1 MSKVTEFNAGIIS
14 TGRALPVGKVTNSD
28 LEAIL
33 ETSDDWIRSRT
44 GIKERRMIT
53 GNETNSELS
62 VIASSIALERAGLR
76 PEDVDLL
83 IVSTVTP
90 DLTLPSASCLV
101 QAKLNAYNAFVFD
114 LVAGC
119 SGFVYGLSV
128 AEKFI
133 KTGAVSNVLLVGV
146 DVLTPIMDWQDRN
159 TCVLFGDGAGAV
171 VISQVEADRG
181 LFASKLFSDGK
192 KAEVLFTP
200 AGGTKNPATH
210 DTVDERL
217 HYVRMN
223 GPEIFKFAVKVMAE
237 STLDVLN
244 ACGLSPSNLDYLIP
258 HQANIRI
265 IESASKKLGL
275 KPEQVIVNIERY
287 GNMSSASIPVAL
299 DEAVE
304 DGKINPGDLLA
315 LVAFGAG
322 LTWGSAVLKW

>member
-1 MSKVTEFNAGIIS
+1 MIVTEFNAGIVS
-14 TGRALPVGKVTNSD
+14 TGRALPVGKVTNAD
-28 LEAIL
+28 LEAVL
-33 ETSDDWIRSRT
+33 DTSDDWILTRT

-53 GNETNSELS
+53 GDETNSELS
-62 VIASSIALERAGLR
+62 VIASKIALERAGLR

-101 QAKLNAYNAFVFD
+101 QAKLNAHNAFVFD

-119 SGFVYGLSV
+119 TGFLYGLSV

-133 KTGAVSNVLLVGV
+133 KTGAAKNVLLVGV
-146 DVLTPIMDWQDRN
+146 DVLTPIMDWKDRN

-171 VISQVEADRG
+171 VISRVPTERG
-181 LFASKLFSDGK
+181 ILASKMYADGK
-192 KAEVLFTP
+192 KAEVLYTP
-200 AGGTKNPATH
+200 AGGTKSPATH
-210 DTVDERL
+210 GTIEDRL
-217 HYVRMN
+217 HYVKMN

-244 ACGLSPSNLDYLIP
+244 MCGLSTSSLDYLIP
-258 HQANIRI
+258 HQANMRI
-265 IESASKKLGL
+265 IDTASKKLGL
-275 KPEQVIVNIERY
+275 KPDQVIVNIERY
-287 GNMSSASIPVAL
+287 GNMSSASVPVAL

-304 DGKINPGDLLA
+304 SGKIKEDNIVA